1 MATEILP
8 LEVWPSQITQ
18 ASVPA
23 NNNALRVEV
32 LNRPAIA
39 IQNAQPAAPQESE
52 LYILGSSP
60 TGAQWSNFSADNVVI
75 FKGGTWL
82 EFETYLGL
90 IKSIDG
96 EPYIYS
102 SSGWSEIK
110 TSENGSNDA
119 IDSITIVFDAGV
131 DGEISVDSQTD
142 IFVPYGCTIK
152 AYTMLAVG
160 PGSITVN
167 VWKNTFENFPPNA
180 SDSICASNRPTIT
193 EGIKSQDLTLS
204 GWSTSVIA
212 GDTIR
217 ANVDSCA
224 GISRVSLTLTVER
237 T

>member
-1 MATEILP
+1 MASEILP

-18 ASVPA
+18 ASIPA

-39 IQNAQPAAPQESE
+39 IQNAQPASAVDDD
-52 LYILGSSP
+52 LFILGDAPS
-60 TGAQWSNFSADNVVI
+60 GAQWSNFSADNLVI
-75 FKGGTWL
+75 FKGGSWL

-90 IKSIDG
+90 IKSING

-102 SSGWSEIK
+102 STGWAEIK
-110 TSENGSNDA
+110 TSENGANDA

-131 DGEISVDSQTD
+131 DGEIDVASQTD
-142 IFVPYGCTIK
+142 IYVPYNCTIK

-160 PGSITVN
+160 TGSIVIN
-167 VWKNTFENFPPNA
+167 VWKNTYENYPPTA
-180 SDSICASNRPTIT
+180 SDSICATNRPTIS
-193 EGIKSQDLTLS
+193 EAIKSQDLTLID
-204 GWSTSVIA
+204 WSTSINA